1 LGALAFEAVR
11 KTSHFI
17 LFENFP
23 NNRISPTHL
32 KVTHF
37 YLIGDESDG
46 GEGEEDEVMKSGGY
60 EDEDHSMMDSEGGD
74 KDEED
79 DPDTENG
86 GGRKKKKSKKH
97 KSRSDDKKSK
107 KKKKKKRADSGEGSE
122 AEDETPVEDQAS
134 SKRKTK
140 SKAVAAPASSADS
153 GMPSVE
159 EVCST
164 FSLQDV
170 DIDYEDPEFQN
181 LNSYKLFQ
189 QHVRPI
195 IQKENPKVLLILFLS
210 IS

>member
-1 LGALAFEAVR
+1 MGALALEAVWYIAHLL
-11 KTSHFI
+11 S
-17 LFENFP
+17 FEKNLLAGSFGKDVEVMDDC
-23 NNRISPTHL
+23 L
-32 KVTHF
+32 
-37 YLIGDESDG
+37 LGEESDG
-46 GEGEEDEVMKSGGY
+46 GEGEEDEIMKSGGY

-79 DPDTENG
+79 DADTENG
-86 GGRKKKKSKKH
+86 AGRKKKKSKKH

-107 KKKKKKRADSGEGSE
+107 KKKKKKRADSGEGTD

-140 SKAVAAPASSADS
+140 SKAAPAPAPAADS

-195 IQKENPKVLLILFLS
+195 IQKENPKVHPLFNS
-210 IS
+210 K